1 MTPRDFSLLI
11 LTCVLWAT
19 HTIVSKVVVSGMEV
33 PPLFYAAIRYGLVA
47 VVALPWLLPVPRPA
61 WRILCVGFLMGG
73 GGFALFFLGIKTAT
87 PSSAA
92 IVGQLSLPLTV
103 LLSIGMLGETIT
115 VRRGVGVVLT
125 FLGGVIVM
133 WNPANGFSLSGGLLL
148 VLGSALAASLAAVMM
163 KQIEDVRPL
172 QFQAWVGAASVVPLV
187 MLTAAFETDQYS
199 LALAAGWPFVM
210 AVLFSALIV
219 SMLAHTIYYGLIRI
233 YPANLI
239 APLIILSPLLT
250 VIMGIF
256 ITQDAFDLRMTLGTI
271 IALLGLTII
280 TVRRNP
286 VTAVTAR
293 FGRLRRNPGRSALMT
308 RQDCAR
314 LETGGIRMADVFR
327 VPMEVTYA
335 IEGGEPA
342 LLAYRRWR
350 NLSRDELAAKS
361 GISKADIEAIEDG
374 KKDIEEDMLERLS
387 TVLKVPEDQ
396 LI

>member
-103 LLSIGMLGETIT
+103 LLSIVMLGETIT
-115 VRRGVGVVLT
+115 VRRGLGVVLT

-148 VLGSALAASLAAVMM
+148 ILGSALAASLAAVMM
-163 KQIEDVRPL
+163 KQIDDVRPL

-187 MLTAAFETDQYS
+187 MLSAAFETDQYS

-271 IALLGLTII
+271 IALAGLTII

-286 VTAVTAR
+286 AAAVTAR
-293 FGRLRRNPGRSALMT
+293 LSRLRRKP
-308 RQDCAR
+308 
-314 LETGGIRMADVFR
+314 
-327 VPMEVTYA
+327 
-335 IEGGEPA
+335 
-342 LLAYRRWR
+342 
-350 NLSRDELAAKS
+350 
-361 GISKADIEAIEDG
+361 
-374 KKDIEEDMLERLS
+374 
-387 TVLKVPEDQ
+387 
-396 LI
+396 

>member
-103 LLSIGMLGETIT
+103 LLSIVMLGETIT

-148 VLGSALAASLAAVMM
+148 ILGSALAASLAAVMM

-187 MLTAAFETDQYS
+187 MMTAAFETDQYS

-256 ITQDAFDLRMTLGTI
+256 ITQDVFDLRMTLGTI

-286 VTAVTAR
+286 VTAVTAK
-293 FGRLRRNPGRSALMT
+293 FDRLRRKP
-308 RQDCAR
+308 
-314 LETGGIRMADVFR
+314 
-327 VPMEVTYA
+327 
-335 IEGGEPA
+335 
-342 LLAYRRWR
+342 
-350 NLSRDELAAKS
+350 
-361 GISKADIEAIEDG
+361 
-374 KKDIEEDMLERLS
+374 
-387 TVLKVPEDQ
+387 
-396 LI
+396 

>member
-103 LLSIGMLGETIT
+103 LLSIVMLGETIT

-133 WNPANGFSLSGGLLL
+133 WNPANGLSLSGGLLL
-148 VLGSALAASLAAVMM
+148 ILGSALAASLAAVMM

-187 MLTAAFETDQYS
+187 MMTAAFETDQYS

-256 ITQDAFDLRMTLGTI
+256 ITQDVFDLRMTLGTI

-286 VTAVTAR
+286 VTAVTAK
-293 FGRLRRNPGRSALMT
+293 FDRLRRKP
-308 RQDCAR
+308 
-314 LETGGIRMADVFR
+314 
-327 VPMEVTYA
+327 
-335 IEGGEPA
+335 
-342 LLAYRRWR
+342 
-350 NLSRDELAAKS
+350 
-361 GISKADIEAIEDG
+361 
-374 KKDIEEDMLERLS
+374 
-387 TVLKVPEDQ
+387 
-396 LI
+396 